1 MAIKKLDCFSELC
14 PIPLLRTVKELKTME
29 EGDILLLYTNHSC
42 VPIDVEK
49 WAKAKNY
56 PIQLIETGEGEWEIY
71 IQKPKM
77 K

>member
-1 MAIKKLDCFSELC
+1 
-14 PIPLLRTVKELKTME
+14 ME